1 MNEWFGTWF
10 DSEYYHLLY
19 KDRNYT
25 EAEAFMV
32 QLSKYLKPTKDQL
45 ILDLACGKGR
55 HSIQLNK
62 LGANMEGCDYSLNSI
77 NYARKYDNA
86 TLTFYTH
93 DMRDALPKQYDVI
106 LNLFTS
112 FGYFDTDEEHQKT
125 LQNIYDGLNQG
136 GTFIF
141 DFMNVD
147 VIIPNLVSGEVKNKE
162 GIEFHIK
169 REVVDGRITKYI
181 AFEDEQEEWHYHKEK
196 VAVLDHNKLVNMMKS
211 IGFKVVDTFGNYHL
225 NAFDVKKSDRLILI
239 LRK

>member
-1 MNEWFGTWF
+1 MSEWFGTWF

-32 QLSKYLKPTKDQL
+32 KLNEYLKPTKDQL

-62 LGANMEGCDYSLNSI
+62 LGANVEGCDYSLNSV
-77 NYARKYDNA
+77 NYARKYENA
-86 TLTFYTH
+86 TLKFYTH
-93 DMRDALPKQYDVI
+93 DMRDALPKQYDII

-112 FGYFDTDEEHQKT
+112 FGYFDTDEEHMQT
-125 LQNIYDGLNQG
+125 LQNIYDGLQNG
-136 GTFIF
+136 GTFVF
-141 DFMNVD
+141 DFMNVTT
-147 VIIPNLVSGEVKNKE
+147 VVNNLVGSEVIDKE

-169 REVVDGRITKYI
+169 REVVDGKIVKYI
-181 AFEDEQEEWHYHKEK
+181 AFESEQEEWHYHKEK
-196 VAVLDHNKLVNMMKS
+196 VAVLGHDKLQAMLS
-211 IGFKVVDTFGNYHL
+211 HIGFTTVDTFGDYQL
-225 NAFDVKKSDRLILI
+225 NAFDREKSNRLIFV

>member
-1 MNEWFGTWF
+1 MSEWFGTWF

-32 QLSKYLKPTKDQL
+32 KLNEYLEPTKEQL

-62 LGANMEGCDYSLNSI
+62 LGANVEGCDYSLNSI
-77 NYARKYDNA
+77 NYARKYENA
-86 TLTFYTH
+86 TLKFYTH
-93 DMRDALPKQYDVI
+93 DMRDPLPKQYDII

-112 FGYFDTDEEHQKT
+112 FGYFDTDEEHTKT
-125 LQNIYDGLNQG
+125 LQNIYNGLQDG
-136 GTFIF
+136 GTFVF
-141 DFMNVD
+141 DFMNVNN
-147 VIIPNLVSGEVKNKE
+147 VINNLVGSEVVNKE

-169 REVVDGRITKYI
+169 REVVDGKIVKYI
-181 AFEDEQEEWHYHKEK
+181 AFESEQEEWHYHKEK
-196 VAVLDHNKLVNMMKS
+196 VAVLDRDKLQAMLSHV
-211 IGFKVVDTFGNYHL
+211 GFTTVDTFGDYQL
-225 NAFDVKKSDRLILI
+225 NTFDREKSNRLIFV

>member
-1 MNEWFGTWF
+1 MSEWFGTWF

-19 KDRNYT
+19 KDRDYT

-32 QLSKYLKPTKDQL
+32 KLADYLKPTDDER

-62 LGANMEGCDYSLNSI
+62 LGASVEGCDYSLNSI
-77 NYARKYDNA
+77 NYARKYENA
-86 TLTFYTH
+86 RLRFYTH
-93 DMRDALPKQYDVI
+93 DMRDALPRKYAVI

-112 FGYFDTDEEHQKT
+112 FGYFDTDQEHKQT
-125 LQNIYDGLNQG
+125 LQNIYDGLQDG
-136 GTFIF
+136 GTFVF

-147 VIIPNLVSGEVKNKE
+147 YIIKNLVAHEVIDKQ

-169 REVVDGRITKYI
+169 REVVDGKITKYI
-181 AFEDEQEEWHYHKEK
+181 AFEDEQEQWQYHKEK
-196 VAVLDHNKLVNMMKS
+196 VAVLDHAKLLSMMTD
-211 IGFKVVDTFGNYHL
+211 IGFIALDTFGDYRL
-225 NAFDVKKSDRLILI
+225 SAFDAEKSDRLIMV